1 MGYRGKALIHPS
13 QILPVHRAFAPADKD
28 VGWAVEVIEAFEKAK
43 KRGSG
48 VVAVR
53 GKMIDEPVVDQ
64 ARRILQE
71 RNADTNGNDF

>member
-1 MGYRGKALIHPS
+1 
-13 QILPVHRAFAPADKD
+13 
-28 VGWAVEVIEAFEKAK
+28 VEFIDAFEKPK
-43 KRGSG
+43 TQGSG

-53 GKMIDEPVVDQ
+53 GKMIDEPVVDR